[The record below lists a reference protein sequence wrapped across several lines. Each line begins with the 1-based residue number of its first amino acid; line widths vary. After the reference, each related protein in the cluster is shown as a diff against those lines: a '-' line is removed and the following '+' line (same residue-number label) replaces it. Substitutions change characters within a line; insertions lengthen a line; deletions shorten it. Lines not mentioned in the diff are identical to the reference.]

1 MIQSCQARAKT
12 VPSEN
17 NRTIMGFFWD
27 ITTVKDD
34 LHVVFFSIRHQ
45 NVNIIRIKFEM
56 TAEILSNFNIFLIP
70 ELKLDSNSQ
79 FKINSYKVFRHY
91 QKRYD
96 GVLLLYVNKCS
107 INRTLLAAVKLLLWN
122 FFRLNVNSFCLE
134 YKPQK

>member
-1 MIQSCQARAKT
+1 
-12 VPSEN
+12 
-17 NRTIMGFFWD
+17 
-27 ITTVKDD
+27 
-34 LHVVFFSIRHQ
+34 
-45 NVNIIRIKFEM
+45 M

-107 INRTLLAAVKLLLWN
+107 INRTLLAAVKLLL
-122 FFRLNVNSFCLE
+122 
-134 YKPQK
+134 